1 MKHKKVYRMSIIAL
15 MTAFVFVATSI
26 KIVIPIGGSNAMIH
40 LGNAVCLLSGIILGP
55 VAGGIASGLGS
66 FLFDI
71 LNPVFISSSI
81 FTFTFKFIMAF
92 VCGKISHANNKNG
105 ENKLYNI
112 AGAIFGSASYI
123 ILRILKNLIVYIC
136 FMEID
141 TYYAIILCLRGTI
154 ITIINAIIA
163 IVISMFLSTTIKT
176 LLRQYI

>member
-26 KIVIPIGGSNAMIH
+26 KIVIPIGGGNTMIH

-66 FLFDI
+66 FLFDM

-92 VCGKISHANNKNG
+92 ICGKISHISNKNG
-105 ENKLYNI
+105 ENKMYNI
-112 AGAIFGSASYI
+112 AGAIVGSTSYI
-123 ILRILKNLIVYIC
+123 ILRILKTLIVYIC

-154 ITIINAIIA
+154 VTVINAVIA
-163 IVISMFLSTTIKT
+163 IVISIFLSTPIKT
-176 LLRQYI
+176 LLRPYI